1 MSERFIGKATKG
13 RRIRNGQIRRDFK
26 RLLEIIA
33 DPREPDYAE
42 VEAIAERHALYF
54 DDDGAIKEYPE
65 KGRLEYD
72 VERR

>member
-1 MSERFIGKATKG
+1 MSGQETKG

-54 DDDGAIKEYPE
+54 DDNGVVKEEPE
-65 KGRLEYD
+65 GDR
-72 VERR
+72 

>member
-1 MSERFIGKATKG
+1 MSGQETKG

-54 DDDGAIKEYPE
+54 DDEGAVKEEPE
-65 KGRLEYD
+65 GDR
-72 VERR
+72 